1 MTTQLQLINII
12 IIIILS
18 LGYLKR
24 TAKYTD
30 HVRKGDLTSY
40 RILLQVWSL
49 LVTDFKIKIEDS
61 NDNIKSKIKTG
72 LVNEVIKL
80 N

>member
-1 MTTQLQLINII
+1 VTTQLQLINII